1 MFDWVKKLLGSSNDA
16 EVKKL
21 QKTVNAVEALEDEY
35 KALTDEQLRA
45 KTDEFR
51 TRLQNGETEDDIL
64 PEAFAAIRAG
74 NAAMYYPEANVLVG
88 RGVDPLS
95 KTPAFKGL
103 VVTLRKELQV
113 L

>member
-51 TRLQNGETEDDIL
+51 ARLQNGETEDDIL
-64 PEAFAAIRAG
+64 PKRSPPSAK
-74 NAAMYYPEANVLVG
+74 P
-88 RGVDPLS
+88 
-95 KTPAFKGL
+95 TPACWECART
-103 VVTLRKELQV
+103 VCR
-113 L
+113 

>member
-51 TRLQNGETEDDIL
+51 ARLQMAKPKMTFC
-64 PEAFAAIRAG
+64 PKRSPPSAK
-74 NAAMYYPEANVLVG
+74 P
-88 RGVDPLS
+88 
-95 KTPAFKGL
+95 TPACWECART
-103 VVTLRKELQV
+103 VCR
-113 L
+113 